1 MITALIA
8 ERNAAAVGHLRRALA
23 TAGQVQV
30 VGVASAGD
38 ECLNLVVELE
48 PEALI
53 LGSLAGSPGAL
64 ELGRTVSRRDCP
76 PLLAFVTKE
85 PRHAAEAFD
94 MGAVDYVT
102 VAPGAEAFEGRV
114 ALMVARLTRART
126 GADAAGSARELPSPL
141 RGLRKLPVKD
151 YSEGTVR
158 LLSTDRLIC
167 AQRADRRVV
176 LRTLDRD
183 YPTYHS
189 IESLARRLGPDGFFR
204 ASAGTLI
211 NLAHVEHLIPNGDGS
226 YDVLLRVG
234 EHTIQ
239 ATISRGRARELLHL
253 LDPA

>member
-8 ERNAAAVGHLRRALA
+8 ERNAAAVSHLRRALA
-23 TAGQVQV
+23 ATGQVQV
-30 VGVASAGD
+30 VGVASTSA
-38 ECLNLVVELE
+38 ECLDLVVELE

-53 LGSLAGSPGAL
+53 LGVPAGSSGAL
-64 ELGRTVSRRDCP
+64 ELGQTVSRWDCP
-76 PLLAFVTKE
+76 PLLVFVIRE

-102 VAPGAEAFEGRV
+102 VAPGAKAFEGRV

-126 GADAAGSARELPSPL
+126 GSDGAGSAREAASPL

-151 YSEGTVR
+151 YNEGTVR

-189 IESLARRLGPDGFFR
+189 IGSLARRLGPDGFFR
-204 ASAGTLI
+204 PSAGTLI

-234 EHTIQ
+234 EQTIQ
-239 ATISRGRARELLHL
+239 ATLSRSRARELLHL